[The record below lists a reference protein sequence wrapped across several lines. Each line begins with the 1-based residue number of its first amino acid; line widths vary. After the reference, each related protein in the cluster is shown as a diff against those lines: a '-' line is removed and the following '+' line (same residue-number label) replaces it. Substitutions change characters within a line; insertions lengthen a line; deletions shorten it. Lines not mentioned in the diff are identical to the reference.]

1 MNEASGITENEAKY
15 LKHIYRKQHEESQD
29 IHTTGLAASLGV
41 RPATVTEVLQTL
53 DEKELLHYTP
63 YRGVQLTERGRQE
76 AETLLRKHRILE
88 TLLAD
93 TLAYT
98 PDQACQESYK
108 LDYHAST
115 RLIDA
120 ICRALGHPEECPCG
134 KPIFRGA
141 QCTEHT
147 DGDIDD

>member
-1 MNEASGITENEAKY
+1 MNAVPGITENEAKY

-29 IHTTGLAASLGV
+29 IHTTGLATSLGV

-63 YRGVQLTERGRQE
+63 YRGVQLTERGRQA
-76 AETLLRKHRILE
+76 AETFLRKHRILE
-88 TLLAD
+88 TLLTD

-98 PDQACQESYK
+98 PDEACRESLR

-120 ICRALGHPEECPCG
+120 ICRTLGHPKVCPCG
-134 KPIFRGA
+134 KTIFRGA
-141 QCTEHT
+141 HCKEHT
-147 DGDIDD
+147 DGDIDE